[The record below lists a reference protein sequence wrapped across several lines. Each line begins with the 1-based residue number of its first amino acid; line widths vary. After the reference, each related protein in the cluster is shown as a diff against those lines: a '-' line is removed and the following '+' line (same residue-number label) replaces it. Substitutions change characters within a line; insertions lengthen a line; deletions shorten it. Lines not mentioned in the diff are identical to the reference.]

1 MIMVKRAILIVL
13 IIAILLAVLALSSL
27 NADRVIVNLYFFQ
40 FELALGLTLV
50 LAMICG
56 LIAGMLLSFLLWIW
70 PLQRANSQ
78 LRKKQARAA
87 QNNVT
92 MHD

>member
-1 MIMVKRAILIVL
+1 MVKRAILIVL
-13 IIAILLAVLALSSL
+13 TLAILLAVLALSSL
-27 NADRVIVNLYFFQ
+27 NADKVGVNLYFFQ

-50 LAMICG
+50 LTLIAG

-78 LRKKQARAA
+78 LRKKQARAGE
-87 QNNVT
+87 
-92 MHD
+92 

>member
-50 LAMICG
+50 LAI
-56 LIAGMLLSFLLWIW
+56 IAGLVAGMMLSFLLWIW

-87 QNNVT
+87 QNNVM